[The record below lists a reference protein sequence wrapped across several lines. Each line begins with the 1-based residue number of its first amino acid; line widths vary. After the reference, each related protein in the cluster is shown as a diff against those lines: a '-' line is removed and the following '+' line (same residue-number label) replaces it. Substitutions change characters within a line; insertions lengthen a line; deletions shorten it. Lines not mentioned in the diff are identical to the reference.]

1 MRGRYLSD
9 LETYLWESDFD
20 DGLEADRETVLVS
33 TIHKAKGGEFDNVC
47 LVLGNRGM
55 EEEPYLREVF
65 VGITRAKTRLRIHHG
80 PGAFLPH
87 ARLAGLAFV
96 ECSDETRLWPP
107 AEVLHMSLGHD
118 GLFLDYF
125 MPRQSLIEKLHS
137 GQKLIA
143 RDFELFCRTEGG
155 GEASVARFS
164 KKARE
169 DIASI
174 LAGGYV
180 MSEASV
186 RVMVYW
192 RKKDSNADTLI
203 LLSDLVFRRRE

>member
-1 MRGRYLSD
+1 
-9 LETYLWESDFD
+9 
-20 DGLEADRETVLVS
+20 
-33 TIHKAKGGEFDNVC
+33 
-47 LVLGNRGM
+47 M

-87 ARLAGLAFV
+87 AQLAGLAFV

-107 AEVLHMSLGHD
+107 AEVLQMSLGHD

-125 MPRQSLIEKLHS
+125 ISRQRLIEKLHS
-137 GQKLIA
+137 GQKLIP

-192 RKKDSNADTLI
+192 RKKDSDADTLI
-203 LLSDLVFRRRE
+203 LLPDLVFRRVIPGDACTSLSAHIRMDPAPMRVDTVPASFGRRPPAPPSSLRNA

>member
-1 MRGRYLSD
+1 
-9 LETYLWESDFD
+9 
-20 DGLEADRETVLVS
+20 
-33 TIHKAKGGEFDNVC
+33 
-47 LVLGNRGM
+47 M

-87 ARLAGLAFV
+87 AQLAGLAFV

-107 AEVLHMSLGHD
+107 AEVLQMSLGHN

-125 MPRQSLIEKLHS
+125 ISRQRLIEKLHS
-137 GQKLIA
+137 GQKLIP

-192 RKKDSNADTLI
+192 RKKDSDADTLI
-203 LLSDLVFRRRE
+203 LLPDLVFRRRE

>member
-1 MRGRYLSD
+1 
-9 LETYLWESDFD
+9 
-20 DGLEADRETVLVS
+20 
-33 TIHKAKGGEFDNVC
+33 
-47 LVLGNRGM
+47 
-55 EEEPYLREVF
+55 
-65 VGITRAKTRLRIHHG
+65 
-80 PGAFLPH
+80 
-87 ARLAGLAFV
+87 
-96 ECSDETRLWPP
+96 
-107 AEVLHMSLGHD
+107 MSLGHD

-125 MPRQSLIEKLHS
+125 ISR
-137 GQKLIA
+137 
-143 RDFELFCRTEGG
+143 RTEGG

-192 RKKDSNADTLI
+192 RKKDSDADTLI
-203 LLSDLVFRRRE
+203 LLPDLVFRRRE